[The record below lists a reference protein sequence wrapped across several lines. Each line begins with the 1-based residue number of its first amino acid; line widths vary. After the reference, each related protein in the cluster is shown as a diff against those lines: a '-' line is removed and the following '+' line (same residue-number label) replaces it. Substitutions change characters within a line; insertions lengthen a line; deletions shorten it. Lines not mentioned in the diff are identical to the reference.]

1 MENKIKVM
9 HFVSGLVSGGVEQ
22 MLCNYCR
29 FMDHNRYE
37 FVVVYQH
44 EPVIDCLEKIE
55 AAGCKTVR
63 ITARC
68 ENFLVNLIQA
78 YKVIKKYNPD
88 IVHAHMNLMNFCAL
102 FPALL
107 AGVKIRISHSHIAEM
122 DLSLL
127 FWIIGAISKLLI
139 MVSANELIA
148 CGYEA
153 GIYMYGK
160 KRMASGKVKLV
171 ENAVDLEYFEQNDEL
186 RRSFRKRLNIENKF
200 VIGHVGRFTNQK
212 NQIRLIKIFKS
223 ILEIESDSILLL
235 VGTGELEA
243 DIKREVEILNLEKSI
258 LFLGT
263 TKNMKEIYSSIDVFV
278 LPSLYE
284 GFPVVAIEVQAA
296 DIPAVFSDTIALTCK
311 ITDAVTF
318 LSLDVSDQKWAQTIL
333 DVYNNKKINDLKEL
347 KNRYDIR
354 GKAQMLDDYYTGA
367 AEKWGRK
374 ILKR

>member
-1 MENKIKVM
+1 M
-9 HFVSGLVSGGVEQ
+9 
-22 MLCNYCR
+22 
-29 FMDHNRYE
+29 
-37 FVVVYQH
+37 
-44 EPVIDCLEKIE
+44 
-55 AAGCKTVR
+55 
-63 ITARC
+63 
-68 ENFLVNLIQA
+68 
-78 YKVIKKYNPD
+78 
-88 IVHAHMNLMNFCAL
+88 
-102 FPALL
+102 
-107 AGVKIRISHSHIAEM
+107 
-122 DLSLL
+122 
-127 FWIIGAISKLLI
+127 
-139 MVSANELIA
+139 
-148 CGYEA
+148 
-153 GIYMYGK
+153 
-160 KRMASGKVKLV
+160 
-171 ENAVDLEYFEQNDEL
+171 
-186 RRSFRKRLNIENKF
+186 
-200 VIGHVGRFTNQK
+200 
-212 NQIRLIKIFKS
+212 RLIKIFKS